1 MESWITDSPFNER
14 FRYYTRG
21 NADEVGPDPW
31 SPLGWTMAWEKGCCP
46 GVAGGYVEYGVFD
59 LDEFPHEAR
68 STFGLWGGYFYNCLS
83 MTWVFGVR
91 MPGAT
96 PEAINLAY
104 FGERSD
110 VPEYEEHPDD
120 IKEEAEELVAESM
133 AWVMSTDDYPMMEER
148 SKVAREAVQNRPNH
162 TESSNEELVSY
173 AREMVEL
180 LEYVWVPSCV
190 SALACSLGP
199 GAVQAICDG
208 IGRSEDAVKLMSAVG
223 DVESAGASFRMW
235 DLSRIIRNSE
245 ELSTIFDDGSDDA
258 LEKIRSLN
266 SDDATSFITNWE
278 ELIEECGHRGPN
290 EWDMR
295 SHSWTTKPELPLGML
310 ERLRF
315 QEDDKS
321 PHLASAKSAETR
333 EKLTAEVLDL
343 VKDDEETHGSL
354 AAAIKSAALFFGY
367 REMGKN
373 AAIRSVHEAKLAM
386 MELGKRMVEVGA
398 IDDPQQLFM
407 VTEAELDDFV
417 SDPMSMRETI
427 LERDKDFSYLHE
439 VEPPYIVDGKVGIPP
454 ISEWPKRGSSQSGPA
469 EVGDVLQGSAGSP
482 GVATGTARVI
492 LDPSDAS
499 SLEPG
504 DVMIAP
510 TTDPSWTPL
519 FMTASAV
526 VVNVGAVASH
536 AAIVSRELGIP
547 CAVSVADATDR
558 ITDGS
563 TITVDGSTGTVTI
576 DS

>member
-1 MESWITDSPFNER
+1 MESWITDSPSNDR

-59 LDEFPHEAR
+59 LDEFPHETR

-104 FGERSD
+104 FGDRPD
-110 VPEYEEHPDD
+110 VPEYEEHPEDV
-120 IKEEAEELVAESM
+120 KEGAEALVAESM

-148 SKVAREAVQNRPNH
+148 SETAKQAVKNRPNH
-162 TESSNEELVSY
+162 VELSNEELVKY

-245 ELSTIFDDGSDDA
+245 ELSIIFDGDSHAA
-258 LEKIRSLN
+258 LEKIKSLDSN
-266 SDDATSFITNWE
+266 DAKKFITNWE

-295 SHSWTTKPELPLGML
+295 SHSWTTKPELPISML

-321 PHLASAKSAETR
+321 PHIASIKSAEIR
-333 EKLTAEVLDL
+333 EKITAEILDL
-343 VKDDEETHGSL
+343 VKDEEETHGTL
-354 AAAIKSAALFFGY
+354 TAAIKSAALFFGL

-373 AAIRSVHEAKLAM
+373 AAIRAVHEAKLSM

-407 VTEAELDDFV
+407 ITESELDGFLV
-417 SDPMSMRETI
+417 DPVSMRDTI
-427 LERDKDFSYLHE
+427 LQRDKDFSYLHE

-454 ISEWPKRGSSQSGPA
+454 ISDWPKRGVNKSSPA
-469 EVGDVLQGSAGSP
+469 EVGEVLQGSAGAP
-482 GVATGTARVI
+482 GIATGIARVI

-499 SLEPG
+499 SLQPG

-547 CAVSVADATDR
+547 CAVSVKDATDR

-563 TITVDGSTGTVTI
+563 TITVDGSTGIVTI
-576 DS
+576 DK

>member
-1 MESWITDSPFNER
+1 
-14 FRYYTRG
+14 
-21 NADEVGPDPW
+21 
-31 SPLGWTMAWEKGCCP
+31 
-46 GVAGGYVEYGVFD
+46 
-59 LDEFPHEAR
+59 
-68 STFGLWGGYFYNCLS
+68 
-83 MTWVFGVR
+83 
-91 MPGAT
+91 
-96 PEAINLAY
+96 
-104 FGERSD
+104 
-110 VPEYEEHPDD
+110 
-120 IKEEAEELVAESM
+120 
-133 AWVMSTDDYPMMEER
+133 MMEER
-148 SKVAREAVQNRPNH
+148 SETARQAVKNRPDH
-162 TESSNEELVSY
+162 SKSSNEELVEY

-190 SALACSLGP
+190 AALACSLGP

-208 IGRSEDAVKLMSAVG
+208 IGRSDDAVKLMSAVG
-223 DVESAGASFRMW
+223 DVESAAASFRMW

-245 ELSTIFDDGSDDA
+245 ELSTIFDAGSAEA
-258 LEKIRSLN
+258 LEKIKSLN
-266 SDDATSFITNWE
+266 SDDAKSFITDWE

-315 QEDDKS
+315 QEDEKS
-321 PHLASAKSAETR
+321 PHMASVESAKTR

-343 VKDDEETHGSL
+343 VKDDEETHASL
-354 AAAIKSAALFFGY
+354 AAAIKSAALFIGY

-386 MELGKRMVEVGA
+386 MELGRRMVEAGA

-407 VTEAELDDFV
+407 VTEAELDDFIA
-417 SDPMSMRETI
+417 DPMSMREII
-427 LERDKDFSYLHE
+427 LERDKDFSFLHE

-454 ISEWPKRGSSQSGPA
+454 ISEWPKRGANKSGPA
-469 EVGDVLQGSAGSP
+469 EVGEVLQGSAGAP
-482 GVATGTARVI
+482 GIATGTARVI

>member
-31 SPLGWTMAWEKGCCP
+31 SPLGWTLAWEKGCCP

-110 VPEYEEHPDD
+110 VPEYEEHPED

-133 AWVMSTDDYPMMEER
+133 AWVMSADDYPMMEER
-148 SKVAREAVQNRPNH
+148 SKVAREAVKNRPNH
-162 TESSNEELVSY
+162 SESSNEELVRY

-190 SALACSLGP
+190 AALACSLGP

-208 IGRSEDAVKLMSAVG
+208 IGRSDDAVKLMSAVG

-245 ELSTIFDDGSDDA
+245 ELTTIFDDGSDGA
-258 LEKIRSLN
+258 LEKIKSLTSN
-266 SDDATSFITNWE
+266 DAKSFVTHWE

-295 SHSWTTKPELPLGML
+295 SHSWATKPELALGML

-321 PHLASAKSAETR
+321 PHLASLKSAETR

-343 VKDDEETHGSL
+343 VKDDEETHASL

-386 MELGKRMVEVGA
+386 MELGTRMVTVGA

-407 VTEAELDDFV
+407 VTESELDDFIA
-417 SDPMSMRETI
+417 DPISMRDTI
-427 LERDKDFSYLHE
+427 LERDKDFAYLHE
-439 VEPPYIVDGKVGIPP
+439 VEPPYIVDGRVGIPP
-454 ISEWPKRGSSQSGPA
+454 ISEWPKRGLSKSDPA
-469 EVGDVLQGSAGSP
+469 EVGEVLQGSAGSP
-482 GVATGTARVI
+482 GIATGTARVI
-492 LDPSDAS
+492 LNPNDAS
-499 SLEPG
+499 SLQPG

-510 TTDPSWTPL
+510 TTDPAWTPL

-558 ITDGS
+558 IRDGS

-576 DS
+576 VS

>member
-1 MESWITDSPFNER
+1 MENWITDSPFNER

-96 PEAINLAY
+96 PEAINKAY

-110 VPEYEEHPDD
+110 VPEYEEHPED

-133 AWVMSTDDYPMMEER
+133 AWVMSTNDYPMMEER
-148 SKVAREAVQNRPNH
+148 SKAARETVKNRPNH
-162 TESSNEELVSY
+162 SESSNEELVEY

-190 SALACSLGP
+190 AALACSLGP

-208 IGRSEDAVKLMSAVG
+208 IGRSDDAVKLMSAVG
-223 DVESAGASFRMW
+223 DVESAEASFRMW
-235 DLSRIIRNSE
+235 DLSRMIRNSE
-245 ELSTIFDDGSDDA
+245 ELSDIFDDGSDGA
-258 LEKIRSLN
+258 LEKIKSLN
-266 SDDATSFITNWE
+266 SDDSKSFIRNWE
-278 ELIEECGHRGPN
+278 ELIDECGHRGPN

-295 SHSWTTKPELPLGML
+295 SHSWTTKPELPFGML

-315 QEDDKS
+315 QEDEKS
-321 PHLASAKSAETR
+321 PHLASIRSAETR

-373 AAIRSVHEAKLAM
+373 AAIRSIHEAKLAM
-386 MELGKRMVEVGA
+386 MELGRRMVEVGA
-398 IDDPQQLFM
+398 IDDLQQLFM
-407 VTEAELDDFV
+407 VTESELDGFV
-417 SDPMSMRETI
+417 ADPMSMRDII
-427 LERDKDFSYLHE
+427 LERDKDFSFLHE
-439 VEPPYIVDGKVGIPP
+439 VEPPYIVDGKVGLPP
-454 ISEWPKRGSSQSGPA
+454 ISEWPKRGSNKSDPA
-469 EVGDVLQGSAGSP
+469 EAGEVLQGSAGSP
-482 GVATGTARVI
+482 GIATGTARVI

-576 DS
+576 DG

>member
-1 MESWITDSPFNER
+1 
-14 FRYYTRG
+14 
-21 NADEVGPDPW
+21 
-31 SPLGWTMAWEKGCCP
+31 
-46 GVAGGYVEYGVFD
+46 
-59 LDEFPHEAR
+59 
-68 STFGLWGGYFYNCLS
+68 
-83 MTWVFGVR
+83 
-91 MPGAT
+91 
-96 PEAINLAY
+96 
-104 FGERSD
+104 
-110 VPEYEEHPDD
+110 
-120 IKEEAEELVAESM
+120 
-133 AWVMSTDDYPMMEER
+133 
-148 SKVAREAVQNRPNH
+148 
-162 TESSNEELVSY
+162 
-173 AREMVEL
+173 MVEL

-190 SALACSLGP
+190 AALACSLGP

-208 IGRSEDAVKLMSAVG
+208 IGRSDDAVKLMSAVG
-223 DVESAGASFRMW
+223 DVESAEASFRMW
-235 DLSRIIRNSE
+235 DLSRMIRNSE
-245 ELSTIFDDGSDDA
+245 ELSDIFDDGSDGA
-258 LEKIRSLN
+258 LEKIKSLN
-266 SDDATSFITNWE
+266 SDDSKSFIRNWE
-278 ELIEECGHRGPN
+278 ELIDECGHRGPN

-295 SHSWTTKPELPLGML
+295 SHSWTTKPELPFGML

-315 QEDDKS
+315 QEDEKS
-321 PHLASAKSAETR
+321 PHLASIRSAETR

-373 AAIRSVHEAKLAM
+373 AAIRSIHEAKLAM
-386 MELGKRMVEVGA
+386 MELGRRMVEVGA
-398 IDDPQQLFM
+398 IDDLQQLFM
-407 VTEAELDDFV
+407 VTESELDGFV
-417 SDPMSMRETI
+417 ADPMSMRDII
-427 LERDKDFSYLHE
+427 LERDKDFSFLHE
-439 VEPPYIVDGKVGIPP
+439 VEPPYIVDGKVGLPP
-454 ISEWPKRGSSQSGPA
+454 ISEWPKRGSNKSDPA
-469 EVGDVLQGSAGSP
+469 EAGEVLQGSAGSP
-482 GVATGTARVI
+482 GIATGTARVI

-576 DS
+576 DG